1 MPDRRT
7 PCTLLLFLE
16 AGTMAEVLVRFTD
29 RVRGDTGALYSA
41 QACGGV
47 ASDGLWDGWIEFVGE
62 NDVAIRS
69 PRETKQPNRDAL
81 VYWAEGLTAAY
92 LEGAL
97 RRALD
102 TLADRTV
109 LLRDTEPSIFGEPAD
124 PGRAVP
130 RSRGAH
136 PVLDPFA
143 TYAQGEGILRQQ
155 LSALSR
161 DHLQAL
167 IDAYA
172 LPVGPRGSTTDRE
185 LADEI
190 VDAVRRLATST

>member
-1 MPDRRT
+1 
-7 PCTLLLFLE
+7 
-16 AGTMAEVLVRFTD
+16 MAEVLVRFTE
-29 RVRGDTGALYSA
+29 RVRHDTGGLYAA
-41 QACGGV
+41 QACGGI

-102 TLADRTV
+102 TVVEPATRTPV
-109 LLRDTEPSIFGEPAD
+109 AEPSLFSEPAE
-124 PGRAVP
+124 PRRAASP
-130 RSRGAH
+130 SRSSH

-143 TYAQGEGILRQQ
+143 TYMQGEGILRQQ

-161 DHLQAL
+161 DHLQAV

-172 LPVGPRGSTTDRE
+172 LPVAPRDSTTNRE

>member
-1 MPDRRT
+1 MP
-7 PCTLLLFLE
+7 
-16 AGTMAEVLVRFTD
+16 EVLVRFTERIRD
-29 RVRGDTGALYSA
+29 DNDALYLA
-41 QACGGV
+41 QACGGI
-47 ASDGLWDGWIEFVGE
+47 APDGLWDGWIEFVREGGS
-62 NDVAIRS
+62 ALRS

-102 TLADRTV
+102 PRIETTASGSIA
-109 LLRDTEPSIFGEPAD
+109 EPSIFEGPAGAER
-124 PGRAVP
+124 PAGP
-130 RSRGAH
+130 SRGGR

-161 DHLQAL
+161 DHLQAV

-172 LPVGPRGSTTDRE
+172 LPVIGSASTTNRALVDG
-185 LADEI
+185 I
-190 VDAVRRLATST
+190 VDAVRRLATAT